1 MTFPAEEFLHHIG
14 YQFVPCDGLTG
25 LVTDV
30 GGLLCNIIVKSAI
43 DIGAKPDSVF

>member
-30 GGLLCNIIVKSAI
+30 GGLFSNIVIESAV
-43 DIGAKPDSVF
+43 DIGPEPDTIF